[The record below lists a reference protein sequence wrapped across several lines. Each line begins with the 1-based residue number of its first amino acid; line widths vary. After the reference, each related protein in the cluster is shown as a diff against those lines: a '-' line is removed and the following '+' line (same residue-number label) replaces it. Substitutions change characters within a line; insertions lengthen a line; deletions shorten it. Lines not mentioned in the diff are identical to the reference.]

1 MLGDFLGG
9 QVARAQNSQCRG
21 PRFDPW
27 SGNNRF
33 LMLNLRVYMLQ
44 LKDPVC
50 VWQKPTQQ
58 RKAIIL
64 QLQINKFRKRSC
76 VAQLG
81 SGVVK

>member
-9 QVARAQNSQCRG
+9 QVAKTLNSQCREPG
-21 PRFDPW
+21 FDPR

-58 RKAIIL
+58 CKATIL
-64 QLQINKFRKRSC
+64 QLQINTFRKRSC

-81 SGVVK
+81 FDVAK